1 MEKAHGVPLFQQ
13 WGKMPEIEK
22 LQLIKRLTQ
31 LEAQLSAIAFPA
43 YGGLYLQVDAN
54 HLKHRK
60 LDVALDEQ
68 SQFVIGPSP
77 ERSFAVEDEPDLDQ
91 GPCMQNLATFYSREL
106 IAV

>member
-54 HLKHRK
+54 RLKHQKR
-60 LDVALDEQ
+60 DVALDEQ
-68 SQFVIGPSP
+68 SQFFIGPSP
-77 ERSFAVEDEPDLDQ
+77 ERSFAVDEPSLDQ
-91 GPCMQNLATFYSREL
+91 GPCMHNPATFSSREL